1 METPSRPQLKLYN
14 SLTRKK
20 DIFIPQNGNHVK
32 WYSCGPTVYDA
43 SHMGHAR
50 SYVSFDV
57 LRRVLKDHFKY
68 HIKYVMN
75 ITDIDDKIIKRARQN
90 HLYEEYKSQ
99 ARDAAALLSDIDEAK
114 ILLENTIAG
123 STDPDKKA
131 MQEKMLVKVNF
142 AVNGLSE
149 GKISQQDLITEAKDV
164 LCEWLDI
171 KLGAS
176 VTENSIFNSLPRH
189 WEEEFHKDMAAL
201 NVLPADF
208 ITRVS
213 DYVPEIVDYTKKI
226 IDRGLAYEAQ
236 GSVYF
241 DVSKFN
247 NSEGHRYAKLVPEA
261 YGDSKALQEGEGDLT
276 GDVVNEKKSATDF
289 ALWKKSKSG
298 EPSWD
303 SPWGKGRP
311 GWHIECSVM
320 ASAILG
326 SSMDIH
332 TGGVDLKFPHHDNE
346 LAQAEAYYDNDDWVH
361 YFLHTGHLTIQ
372 GCKMSKSL
380 KNFITIQEALNK
392 NSSSQL
398 RLFFLLHS
406 WKDTLDYSD
415 STMEEAIH
423 YEKLLKE
430 FFLNTKD
437 LQRSSSD
444 YVQKCTAD
452 DDTLDQTFR
461 DVQTKIDAALC
472 DNIDTK
478 TSLEVVKNLISSCN
492 KYMAQL
498 KQSANRMLMKNI
510 AAYITGLFQMFGVI
524 EGKQVI
530 GFPTDSSGSTSA
542 NVEDIQM
549 PLLQVLSEFR
559 GAVRQ
564 DARLLQANKILEQ
577 CDQLRDDILPNLGIR
592 LEDRDNQPAA
602 LKFVPREELLKE
614 REDKRLAEEAKLKEK
629 ERKKAELAAKEAEKE
644 AKRRIPPTEMFK
656 SETDKY
662 SAFDDKG
669 LPTLDQNGKEIS
681 KGLTKKLEKLWQ
693 AQEKVYNKY
702 TEELS
707 NKMQETI

>member
-1 METPSRPQLKLYN
+1 
-14 SLTRKK
+14 
-20 DIFIPQNGNHVK
+20 
-32 WYSCGPTVYDA
+32 
-43 SHMGHAR
+43 MG
-50 SYVSFDV
+50 
-57 LRRVLKDHFKY
+57 
-68 HIKYVMN
+68 
-75 ITDIDDKIIKRARQN
+75 
-90 HLYEEYKSQ
+90 
-99 ARDAAALLSDIDEAK
+99 
-114 ILLENTIAG
+114 
-123 STDPDKKA
+123 
-131 MQEKMLVKVNF
+131 
-142 AVNGLSE
+142 
-149 GKISQQDLITEAKDV
+149 
-164 LCEWLDI
+164 
-171 KLGAS
+171 
-176 VTENSIFNSLPRH
+176 
-189 WEEEFHKDMAAL
+189 
-201 NVLPADF
+201 
-208 ITRVS
+208 
-213 DYVPEIVDYTKKI
+213 
-226 IDRGLAYEAQ
+226 
-236 GSVYF
+236 
-241 DVSKFN
+241 
-247 NSEGHRYAKLVPEA
+247 
-261 YGDSKALQEGEGDLT
+261 
-276 GDVVNEKKSATDF
+276 
-289 ALWKKSKSG
+289 
-298 EPSWD
+298 
-303 SPWGKGRP
+303 
-311 GWHIECSVM
+311 
-320 ASAILG
+320 
-326 SSMDIH
+326 
-332 TGGVDLKFPHHDNE
+332 
-346 LAQAEAYYDNDDWVH
+346 
-361 YFLHTGHLTIQ
+361 
-372 GCKMSKSL
+372 
-380 KNFITIQEALNK
+380 
-392 NSSSQL
+392 
-398 RLFFLLHS
+398 
-406 WKDTLDYSD
+406 
-415 STMEEAIH
+415 
-423 YEKLLKE
+423 
-430 FFLNTKD
+430 
-437 LQRSSSD
+437 
-444 YVQKCTAD
+444 QKCTAD

-629 ERKKAELAAKEAEKE
+629 ERKKAELAAKEAEK
-644 AKRRIPPTEMFK
+644 RIPPTEMFK

-707 NKMQETI
+707 NKMQE